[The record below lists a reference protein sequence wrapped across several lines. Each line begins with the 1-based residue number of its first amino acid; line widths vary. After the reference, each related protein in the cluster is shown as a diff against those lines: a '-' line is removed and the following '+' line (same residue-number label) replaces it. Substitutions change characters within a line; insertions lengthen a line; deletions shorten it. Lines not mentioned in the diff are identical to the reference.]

1 MISVLLD
8 TNVVLDFAE
17 KREGFFEA
25 AKKVFVITKQR
36 GISCCVSASAVTDI
50 FYHLQKR
57 YKEPGAAKSLLIK
70 LLRHLEVIG
79 VDGQTIETA
88 IESEMLDFE
97 DAVQTAAA
105 KDYGIDVVV
114 TRDPTGS
121 KNSGLKIYSPEE
133 YLLILAK

>member
-36 GISCCVSASAVTDI
+36 GVSCCVSASAVTDI

-88 IESEMLDFE
+88 IESEMFDFE
-97 DAVQTAAA
+97 DAVQVAAA
-105 KDYGIDVVV
+105 KDYGIDTVV
-114 TRDPTGS
+114 TRDPMGFQ
-121 KNSGLKIYSPEE
+121 NSGLDVYSQEE
-133 YLLILAK
+133 CLMLMN

>member
-50 FYHLQKR
+50 FYHLQKGSVL
-57 YKEPGAAKSLLIK
+57 ELLNGSC
-70 LLRHLEVIG
+70 IG
-79 VDGQTIETA
+79 
-88 IESEMLDFE
+88 F
-97 DAVQTAAA
+97 
-105 KDYGIDVVV
+105 
-114 TRDPTGS
+114 
-121 KNSGLKIYSPEE
+121 
-133 YLLILAK
+133 